1 MKKDHLLEVATEL
14 LDCPELRVKD
24 ACLETR
30 IIVAKAE
37 VVLAEVSTKAKSNSK
52 SKSKSRNQKP
62 ATDKPEQPQ
71 DQTEQ
76 KSAEAA

>member
-1 MKKDHLLEVATEL
+1 MKKDHLLETANEL
-14 LDCPELRVKD
+14 LGCPELRVKD
-24 ACLETR
+24 ACLDTR

-37 VVLAEVSTKAKSNSK
+37 VVLAEASAKAKPKSK
-52 SKSKSRNQKP
+52 SKSKSRNP
-62 ATDKPEQPQ
+62 ATDKPDQPQ